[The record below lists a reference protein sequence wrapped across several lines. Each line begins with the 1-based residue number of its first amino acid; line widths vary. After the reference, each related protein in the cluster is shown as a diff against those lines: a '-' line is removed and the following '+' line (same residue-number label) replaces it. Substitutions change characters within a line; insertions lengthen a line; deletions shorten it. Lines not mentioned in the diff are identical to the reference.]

1 MRKTIQ
7 TGILVSLITIALMAG
22 MALWASLKLPADNI
36 PVHWGIDGTPD
47 RYGGRAE
54 ALFGLWVVPISAFFS
69 ALVFALLPALEPMR
83 DNLIKSRRAYR
94 AIWISTMVLMFGIH
108 AGLVWLM
115 VSGLDGVQN
124 SNEFVRFVIAGTGL
138 LFLLIG
144 NYLPKTRQNWF
155 LGIRTPWTLSSEFA
169 WEKTHRLAGR
179 LFMAAGFIAMI
190 GAFVV
195 NGIWLVA
202 MITSLSVG
210 SALISIVYSYFAWRS
225 APDKRV
231 SPDYVI

>member
-1 MRKTIQ
+1 MKKTIQ
-7 TGILVSLITIALMAG
+7 TGITISLIAIALMAG
-22 MALWASLKLPADNI
+22 MALWASLKLPAENI

-47 RYGGRAE
+47 RYGGRTE
-54 ALFGLWVVPISAFFS
+54 ALFGLWSVPVATAFSAF
-69 ALVFALLPALEPMR
+69 VFALLPALEPMR

-94 AIWISTMVLMFGIH
+94 AIWVSTMVLMLGVH

-115 VSGLDGVQN
+115 VSSLDGVQN
-124 SNEFVRFVIAGTGL
+124 SNEFVRFVIAGSGL

-179 LFMAAGFIAMI
+179 LFMSAGFITII

-195 NGIWLVA
+195 NGIWLVV
-202 MITSLSVG
+202 MLTSLSVG
-210 SALISIVYSYFAWRS
+210 SALISIVYSYFVWRS

-231 SPDYVI
+231 SPDYVV